1 MYVYIN
7 ALNCFDEVHLGYV
20 IDWDNSDQNDTT
32 DNEIDVV
39 AIKNSV
45 PYFISCKM
53 RKPEAK
59 DVYEIACLAER
70 VGGGAAKAVV
80 ATTFPVDKT
89 KDSDKGI
96 YQRMKK
102 MKVGSIE
109 AGKIR
114 DCKLNKYI
122 DAQF

>member
-1 MYVYIN
+1 
-7 ALNCFDEVHLGYV
+7 
-20 IDWDNSDQNDTT
+20 
-32 DNEIDVV
+32 
-39 AIKNSV
+39 
-45 PYFISCKM
+45 M

-96 YQRMKK
+96 YQRMK
-102 MKVGSIE
+102 
-109 AGKIR
+109 
-114 DCKLNKYI
+114 
-122 DAQF
+122 